1 MSLDSGADHHAM
13 FNFLECFQYLLLLLQ
28 PALLQIAYV
37 LKVGPHIDLEA
48 LQTKEGTFYP

>member
-1 MSLDSGADHHAM
+1 M
-13 FNFLECFQYLLLLLQ
+13 FDFLEYFQYLLLLLQ

-37 LKVGPHIDLEA
+37 LKAGPHIDLEA